1 MGATTMTVAA
11 ITAAVA
17 STAGAV
23 VEGVQNYQKN
33 EFEMKEAKINR
44 ELALQSKKQAFQEE
58 SLNSTQQYR
67 AGRHDL
73 AAGANMM
80 AGMGMFGTSAE
91 TAYREGA
98 FNLAEDLSAM
108 KYKYDAEAAKHGT
121 QANMYHENA
130 KVAKY
135 NRNMGILASS
145 LNVTG
150 TAARGVMGVGMAQ
163 GWGAGSAAK
172 GGAGS
177 VKTTF
182 DGPRTADG
190 MYGTSVGW
198 DNLSDKMPWRVKF

>member
-23 VEGVQNYQKN
+23 VEGVQNYKQN
-33 EFEMKEAKINR
+33 EFAEAEANINR
-44 ELALQSKKQAFQEE
+44 AQALQSKKQAYQEE

-98 FNLAEDLSAM
+98 FNLAEDLSAL
-108 KYKYDAEAAKHGT
+108 KYKYDAEASKYGT
-121 QANMYHENA
+121 QANMYKQHA
-130 KVAKY
+130 DMAAY
-135 NRNMGILASS
+135 NRRLGVLASS
-145 LNVTG
+145 LKVTG

-163 GWGAGSAAK
+163 GWGAGGATNKITTVAGPH
-172 GGAGS
+172 GGNAYAVNG
-177 VKTTF
+177 V
-182 DGPRTADG
+182 P
-190 MYGTSVGW
+190 MYGALT
-198 DNLSDKMPWRVKF
+198 